1 MGNETKEVNSGQVP
15 RPCSYITG
23 NHERCPF
30 QAREGHDHTNDSEV
44 IPEATDRRN

>member
-23 NHERCPF
+23 NHERF

-44 IPEATDRRN
+44 IPEATDTRN